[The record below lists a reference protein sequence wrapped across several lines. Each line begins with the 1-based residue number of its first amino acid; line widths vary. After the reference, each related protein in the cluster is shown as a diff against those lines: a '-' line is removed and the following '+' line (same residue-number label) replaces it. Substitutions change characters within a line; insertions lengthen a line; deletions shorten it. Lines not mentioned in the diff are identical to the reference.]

1 MKELSN
7 KYNLILFQVKK
18 LYKLKQNKLSKI
30 DLEKKEKWEVDIFY
44 YIIINFFKLLKI
56 NII

>member
-18 LYKLKQNKLSKI
+18 LYKLKQNKHSKI
-30 DLEKKEKWEVDIFY
+30 DLEKKEKWER
-44 YIIINFFKLLKI
+44 NT
-56 NII
+56 